1 MKKTTIKE
9 KNHEH
14 IIAQKE
20 EKSMQHRDF
29 VIKSIENMS
38 GRHSPYEVFA
48 DWVKMSAISIQ
59 NACVMIHDKVWKDR
73 EQQYMLIQKKY
84 AKDEMM
90 TFSNMLAAVTLTF
103 DEKFDDALGD
113 VYMRSGCGNKG
124 TGQFFTP
131 YHISYATAAAGYTN
145 DIKKL
150 SQDNVIEVAEPSCGA
165 GGMIIAIAQLMKDN
179 GLNPQRNMHVTAQDL
194 DWTAVYMTYVQLSL
208 LGIRATVV
216 QGDSLAE
223 PYKPGY
229 PKERV
234 WHTPAEM
241 GALL

>member
-1 MKKTTIKE
+1 
-9 KNHEH
+9 
-14 IIAQKE
+14 
-20 EKSMQHRDF
+20 MQHRDF

-59 NACVMIHDKVWKDR
+59 NACVMIHDKVWEDR

-84 AKDEMM
+84 TKDEMM

-145 DIKKL
+145 DIRKL
-150 SQDNVIEVAEPSCGA
+150 SQDSAIEVAEPSCGA
-165 GGMIIAIAQLMKDN
+165 GGMIIAVAQLMKDN

-223 PYKPGY
+223 PYRPGY

-234 WHTPAEM
+234 WRTPAEM

>member
-1 MKKTTIKE
+1 
-9 KNHEH
+9 
-14 IIAQKE
+14 
-20 EKSMQHRDF
+20 MQHRDF
-29 VIKSIENMS
+29 IIKSIENMS
-38 GRHSPYEVFA
+38 GRHSPYEVFT

-73 EQQYMLIQKKY
+73 EQQYMLTQKKY
-84 AKDEMM
+84 TNDEMM
-90 TFSNMLAAVTLTF
+90 TFSSMLAAVTLTF

-113 VYMRSGCGNKG
+113 VYMKSGCGNKG

-131 YHISYATAAAGYTN
+131 YHVSYATAATGYTA
-145 DIKKL
+145 DIRKL
-150 SQDNVIEVAEPSCGA
+150 SQDNVIEVTEPSCGA
-165 GGMIIAIAQLMKDN
+165 GGMIIAVAQLMKDN

>member
-1 MKKTTIKE
+1 ME
-9 KNHEH
+9 
-14 IIAQKE
+14 
-20 EKSMQHRDF
+20 HRDF
-29 VIKSIENMS
+29 IIQSIQNMS

-48 DWVKMSAISIQ
+48 DWVKMSAISLQ
-59 NACVMIHDKVWKDR
+59 NACVMIHDKVWEDR

-84 AKDEMM
+84 TKDEMM

-113 VYMRSGCGNKG
+113 VYMKSGCGNKG

-145 DIKKL
+145 DIRKL

-234 WHTPAEM
+234 WRTPAEM
-241 GALL
+241 GALLWGYAESMYKEQQYDT